1 MTRAY
6 TSLWIL
12 VGVMIVTA
20 GGISASV
27 AAPPGAWSAVGFAV
41 SSLLFV
47 AALILAGRVTIAL
60 ERARRKSLPQAPLTE
75 TFPILSRLLR
85 RK

>member
-6 TSLWIL
+6 VSLWIL
-12 VGVMIVTA
+12 VGVMIVSA
-20 GGISASV
+20 GGVSASL
-27 AAPPGAWSAVGFAV
+27 AAPPSAWAGVGFAV
-41 SSLLFV
+41 SSVLFV

-60 ERARRKSLPQAPLTE
+60 ERARRKTLPQAPLTE